1 MTWTKIDDQFY
12 DHPKV
17 VAAGPLG
24 IALFVCGLSY
34 CSRHLT
40 DGFISVVQVRRLID
54 IDNPGDVAERLVSVG
69 LWERRD
75 GGYQVHD
82 YLEYNPSRAK
92 VKAIRQARAEAG
104 HTGGLRSGE
113 ARRKQAEEEAEAK
126 MKQTSSKTEAKAK
139 AKTNSRSRSR
149 SESPSPKEETPSA
162 ANAPASPSAYL
173 VNQPSPQSKKRKT
186 SKRKKTPTPEAV
198 RVFREN
204 AHRYPPKAWYSKI
217 AEVVGEDPA
226 DLELWGQIVLAYIGL
241 GWNPG
246 NVKNML
252 AYYEKREIPGMK
264 QPKTANAE
272 PHSGIRQW
280 LTEQGIEAQ

>member
-40 DGFISVVQVRRLID
+40 DGFISVAQVRRLID
-54 IDNPGDVAERLVSVG
+54 TADPEVVAGTLVAVG

-92 VKAIRQARAEAG
+92 VEAIRQARREAG
-104 HTGGLRSGE
+104 REGGLRSGE
-113 ARRKQAEEEAEAK
+113 ARRKQAEEEGEANV
-126 MKQTSSKTEAKAK
+126 KQTPSKEEAKAET
-139 AKTNSRSRSR
+139 KTNSRSRSRSR
-149 SESPSPKEETPSA
+149 SESPSQKEETPSA
-162 ANAPASPSAYL
+162 ADAPAPPSKA
-173 VNQPSPQSKKRKT
+173 KRKS
-186 SKRKKTPTPEAV
+186 SKPKTKKPPTPEAV
-198 RVFREN
+198 KVFREN

-217 AEVVGEDPA
+217 ADAVGEEPA
-226 DLELWGQIVLAYIGL
+226 ALDLWGQVVLAYIGL

-252 AYYEKREIPGMK
+252 AYYEKREIPTTKG
-264 QPKTANAE
+264 QRESANAQ
-272 PHSGIRQW
+272 PHAGIRQW
-280 LTEQGIEAQ
+280 LTEQGVEAQ

>member
-40 DGFISVVQVRRLID
+40 DGFISAVQVQRLID
-54 IDNPGDVAERLVSVG
+54 IDNPGKVAERLVAVG

-82 YLEYNPSRAK
+82 YLDYNPSRAR
-92 VKAIRQARAEAG
+92 VKATRQARAEAG
-104 HTGGLRSGE
+104 REGGLRSGE
-113 ARRKQAEEEAEAK
+113 ARRKQAEEEEEANGKQTPSKKEAK
-126 MKQTSSKTEAKAK
+126 TE

-149 SESPSPKEETPSA
+149 SESPFPKEETPPA
-162 ANAPASPSAYL
+162 ANAHPRKP
-173 VNQPSPQSKKRKT
+173 KRKA
-186 SKRKKTPTPEAV
+186 KTPKPKTPKAV
-198 RVFREN
+198 KVFREN

-217 AEVVGEDPA
+217 TDAVGEKPV
-226 DLELWGQIVLAYIGL
+226 DLELWGQIVLTYIGL

-252 AYYEKREIPGMK
+252 AYYEKREIPVTKGQQK
-264 QPKTANAE
+264 ANGLE
-272 PHSGIRQW
+272 PHAGIRQW
-280 LTEQGIEAQ
+280 LADEGVQA

>member
-40 DGFISVVQVRRLID
+40 DGFISTVQVRRLID
-54 IDNPGDVAERLVSVG
+54 IDNPGDVAEKLVAVG

-92 VKAIRQARAEAG
+92 VEAIRQARIEAG
-104 HTGGLRSGE
+104 REGGLRSGE
-113 ARRKQAEEEAEAK
+113 ARRKQAEEKEEANV
-126 MKQTSSKTEAKAK
+126 KQKSSKDEAKAE
-139 AKTNSRSRSR
+139 AKTNSRIPVPVPVP
-149 SESPSPKEETPSA
+149 ESPSQSQEETPPA
-162 ANAPASPSAYL
+162 ANAHPPK
-173 VNQPSPQSKKRKT
+173 PKPKRKS
-186 SKRKKTPTPEAV
+186 SKSKTPEAV
-198 RVFREN
+198 KVFREN
-204 AHRYPPKAWYSKI
+204 AHRYPPKAWYPKI
-217 AEVVGEDPA
+217 TEAVGEKSA
-226 DLELWGQIVLAYIGL
+226 DLEFWGQVVLAYIGL

-246 NVKNML
+246 NVSNML
-252 AYYEKREIPGMK
+252 EFYGRREIPATKGQHSGTSA
-264 QPKTANAE
+264 QPHA
-272 PHSGIRQW
+272 GIRQW
-280 LTEQGIEAQ
+280 LTEQGVEAQ